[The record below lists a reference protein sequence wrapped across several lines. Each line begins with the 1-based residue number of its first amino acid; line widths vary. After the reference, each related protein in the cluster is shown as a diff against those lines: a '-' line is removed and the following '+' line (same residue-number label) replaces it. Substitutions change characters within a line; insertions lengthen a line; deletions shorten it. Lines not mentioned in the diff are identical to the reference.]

1 MTFELTDRAEPPRE
15 LEAPAGTRRWR
26 VKRIAARVH
35 RPPRVAGVDEAG
47 RGPLAGPVVA
57 AAVILHPRRRI
68 EGLADSKVLPP
79 EERERLAPI
88 IRERALAWS
97 VAWADRDEIDS
108 LNILGATF
116 LAMRRA
122 LLGLPVCP
130 THIQIDGNQLP
141 RIDDLNL
148 GCTVE
153 TIIEGDAKVSAISA
167 ASILAKTC
175 RDAMMQKLDG
185 CYPGFHLGVHK
196 GYSTPLHLEC
206 LREREP
212 TPLHRRSFSPV
223 RVAFDALNED
233 SQLQLLTDTEDVR

>member
-1 MTFELTDRAEPPRE
+1 MKF
-15 LEAPAGTRRWR
+15 RRR
-26 VKRIAARVH
+26 GEGIRC
-35 RPPRVAGVDEAG
+35 AGVDEAG

-57 AAVILHPRRRI
+57 AAVILNPNRRI
-68 EGLADSKVLPP
+68 HGLGDSKVLAE

-88 IRERALAWS
+88 IRERALAWA

-122 LLGLPVCP
+122 LLALPVCP
-130 THIQIDGNQLP
+130 THIQVDGNQLP

-153 TIIEGDAKVSAISA
+153 YIIEGDAKLSSISA

-175 RDAMMQKLDG
+175 RDAMMQRLDG
-185 CYPGFHLGVHK
+185 CYPGFQFADHK
-196 GYSTPLHLEC
+196 GYSTPAHLAA
-206 LREREP
+206 LRRQEP
-212 TPLHRRSFSPV
+212 SPLHRKSFSPV
-223 RVAFDALNED
+223 KVAFELNVVV
-233 SQLQLLTDTEDVR
+233 TDG

>member
-1 MTFELTDRAEPPRE
+1 MLVPARRPR
-15 LEAPAGTRRWR
+15 
-26 VKRIAARVH
+26 RI
-35 RPPRVAGVDEAG
+35 AGVDEAG

-57 AAVILHPRRRI
+57 AAVILNPRRRI
-68 EGLADSKVLPP
+68 DGLADSKVLPR

-88 IRERALAWS
+88 IRTRAIAWS

-141 RIDDLNL
+141 RLEDLNL
-148 GCTVE
+148 GCSVE
-153 TIIEGDAKVSAISA
+153 TIIGGDASVAAISA

-175 RDAMMQKLDG
+175 RDAMMQDLDRH
-185 CYPGFHLGVHK
+185 YPGFHLATHK
-196 GYSTPLHLEC
+196 GYGTPAHLEA
-206 LREREP
+206 LRGKEP
-212 TPLHRRSFSPV
+212 SPLHRRSFNPV
-223 RVAFDALNED
+223 RVAFDALLAEAQMD
-233 SQLQLLTDTEDVR
+233 LLTAHDNEA